1 MLAADDRVA
10 IALSGGSDSVALTWL
25 LHDMATTSDWTV
37 AGLVH
42 VHHGLRGA
50 ESDADEA
57 FCRTLAARLALPIDV
72 TRIDILSRSRAARA
86 SVEVAAREA
95 RYEVFPE
102 AARRLGAT
110 CVATGHTMDDQAETV
125 LLRLLRGATARGI
138 SAIRARRDRYVR
150 PLLDFRRQ
158 ELRADLI
165 RRGEGFREDASN
177 ADIRIVRNR
186 LRHQLMPVVQELA
199 PGAVR
204 ALARLAELSTEDEAF
219 LTSSARAHATLLGLL
234 RNDADGVQLDRGRLN
249 ALPGALARRV
259 VRDAIEAA
267 DAPVTSRHIE
277 DVLRLTRGRRLHGH
291 LDLTGLAVEIDNG
304 SLILRRR
311 ATGITP
317 VPGFEYAL
325 TVPGAVEISET
336 CGRVEASYREVVG
349 ADRGLCGAA
358 VAILQASA
366 LHLPLVVR
374 NRRPGDR
381 LRPLGAPGSRK
392 LQDVLVDRK
401 VARESRDTVPIVADA
416 SGTIVWVAGVTVA
429 DHCRVTA
436 PEAGVVI
443 LKFKGPRD

>member
-1 MLAADDRVA
+1 V
-10 IALSGGSDSVALTWL
+10 
-25 LHDMATTSDWTV
+25 
-37 AGLVH
+37 
-42 VHHGLRGA
+42 
-50 ESDADEA
+50 
-57 FCRTLAARLALPIDV
+57 
-72 TRIDILSRSRAARA
+72 
-86 SVEVAAREA
+86 
-95 RYEVFPE
+95 
-102 AARRLGAT
+102 
-110 CVATGHTMDDQAETV
+110 
-125 LLRLLRGATARGI
+125 
-138 SAIRARRDRYVR
+138 
-150 PLLDFRRQ
+150 
-158 ELRADLI
+158 
-165 RRGEGFREDASN
+165 FREDASN
-177 ADIRIVRNR
+177 ADIRIVRNA

-199 PGAVR
+199 PGSVR

-249 ALPGALARRV
+249 ALPRALARRV

-277 DVLRLTRGRRLHGH
+277 DVLRLSGSRRLQGH
-291 LDLTGLAVEIDNG
+291 LDLTGLSVEIDDA
-304 SLILRRR
+304 SVILRRR

-325 TVPGAVEISET
+325 PVPGVVEISET
-336 CGRVEASYREVVG
+336 CGRIEASYREMAG

-358 VAILQASA
+358 VAIVQASA

-401 VARESRDTVPIVADA
+401 VARLSRDSVPVVADA
-416 SGTIVWVAGVTVA
+416 RGAIVWVAGITVA